1 MSDAGGP
8 YLFDV
13 GVIALA
19 HTEAPVRD
27 SALSYVQDAIAGDID
42 SVVPY
47 FAVFGAHTV
56 LTTYYGRPN
65 VDASRLLKN
74 FLDAK
79 RIHWYDGM
87 KESVV
92 RDGLSQASEANVGG
106 WDGYY
111 AQVALLKSSRTDTMS
126 MLNTQRVSCTQ
137 QAKCWDTQSVQRNP
151 PVKVPQMIISPNSI
165 SPSLLIQISILSV
178 PLISTDITCSLST

>member
-27 SALSYVQDAIAGDID
+27 AALSYVREAIAGEID
-42 SVVPY
+42 AVVPSP
-47 FAVFGAHTV
+47 ALFGAHTV
-56 LTTYYGRPN
+56 LTTYYGHSN
-65 VDASRLLKN
+65 ADASRLLQN
-74 FLDAK
+74 FMDAK

-87 KESVV
+87 SQGVV
-92 RDGLSQASEANVGG
+92 RGGFSQASEANVGG

-111 AQVALLKSSRTDTMS
+111 AQVAIVEGVNTVLTIDDDFKRFDGFDTE
-126 MLNTQRVSCTQ
+126 V
-137 QAKCWDTQSVQRNP
+137 
-151 PVKVPQMIISPNSI
+151 
-165 SPSLLIQISILSV
+165 ILS
-178 PLISTDITCSLST
+178 PDDFSELNRFLGS